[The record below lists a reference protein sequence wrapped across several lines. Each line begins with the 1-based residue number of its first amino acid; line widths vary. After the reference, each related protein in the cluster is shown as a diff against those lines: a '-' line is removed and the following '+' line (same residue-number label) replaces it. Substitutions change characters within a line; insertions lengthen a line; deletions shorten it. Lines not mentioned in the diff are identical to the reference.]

1 MEVLA
6 MGNVGKAIIP
16 VVKVRYICFYFMFL
30 YSLALFI
37 SLPKCGPEEEQ
48 KVMRGKNSIVKHLKW
63 NLIITQS
70 HHPYITLLPR
80 WDLWNTQKHQVLFLL
95 TGGMKCDFF
104 RKKSSVLRNLQSAVP
119 SSPSPH
125 SQCLS
130 QYGLAGLGPKLKG
143 SHLPPSHTPD
153 PALPSL
159 PIIRKTDRH
168 IFLWLVDTLIINN

>member
-1 MEVLA
+1 MDILA

-70 HHPYITLLPR
+70 HHPYILR
-80 WDLWNTQKHQVLFLL
+80 
-95 TGGMKCDFF
+95 CFF
-104 RKKSSVLRNLQSAVP
+104 
-119 SSPSPH
+119 
-125 SQCLS
+125 
-130 QYGLAGLGPKLKG
+130 
-143 SHLPPSHTPD
+143 PD
-153 PALPSL
+153 N
-159 PIIRKTDRH
+159 RYY
-168 IFLWLVDTLIINN
+168 